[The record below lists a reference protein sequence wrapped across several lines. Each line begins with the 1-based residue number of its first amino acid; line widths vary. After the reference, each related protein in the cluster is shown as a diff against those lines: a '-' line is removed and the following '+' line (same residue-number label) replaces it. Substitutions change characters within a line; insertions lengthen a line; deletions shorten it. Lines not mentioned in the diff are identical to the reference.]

1 MTPLDTLTAAGFRH
15 LGAWQ
20 QGAEYGPHGAGWAFP
35 CPTDPGVYAFTV
47 NGSVMY
53 IGSAQRG
60 LSARFRQYTA
70 STTLK
75 TAARI
80 RAEIIAALSAG
91 STVEVYALTPPQIEW
106 QGLPVDLV
114 AGIEEGLIRTLRPA
128 WNRRSNRAR

>member
-1 MTPLDTLTAAGFRH
+1 MADLANLIASGFQR
-15 LGAWQ
+15 LGEWQ
-20 QGAEYGPHGAGWAFP
+20 HGPEHGPHGAGWAFP
-35 CPTDPGVYAFTV
+35 CPTEPGVYTFTV

-53 IGSAQRG
+53 VGSAQRG
-60 LSARFRQYTA
+60 LNARLRQYSA

-80 RAEIIAALSAG
+80 RGEIIAALSAG
-91 STVEVYALTPPQIEW
+91 QTVEVHVLMPPQIEW